1 MAKPFGLGHIL
12 YVVFFIIATTIF
24 LYYLIK
30 KFNDK
35 QKLFTIKITAL
46 MLLILAFSSRL
57 AMVLTLDP
65 NKVQPIYF
73 LPNSFCSLTGFTF
86 ALAVLL
92 GKKDNISLHCVA
104 YLGILGGILTI
115 CYPDFLPQESTI
127 LGIKN
132 ITSLLYHSFMIILF
146 LVIIVTGFFK
156 PTIRKWYSLALGFCA
171 YIAFAL
177 FLLQVCEMPSA
188 MYITK
193 PILSGTHLYWYVLA
207 PLAGLIYFSALGI
220 MYLVRYLID
229 RKKQQ

>member
-1 MAKPFGLGHIL
+1 MLKH
-12 YVVFFIIATTIF
+12 
-24 LYYLIK
+24 YLHTLQSMYKLIHCSK
-30 KFNDK
+30 YKF
-35 QKLFTIKITAL
+35 
-46 MLLILAFSSRL
+46 
-57 AMVLTLDP
+57 
-65 NKVQPIYF
+65 Y
-73 LPNSFCSLTGFTF
+73 
-86 ALAVLL
+86 
-92 GKKDNISLHCVA
+92 H
-104 YLGILGGILTI
+104 
-115 CYPDFLPQESTI
+115 
-127 LGIKN
+127 
-132 ITSLLYHSFMIILF
+132 YHSFMIILF

-229 RKKQQ
+229 RKKQQHYARI